1 MKKNLLQISALAA
14 SVTIALTGCG
24 GGTDEGFDP
33 NFSADAPLEISMPML
48 TAEMTEESGEQT
60 IDLVAGVTVDG
71 EPAQGNI
78 IISDL
83 QFTTS
88 PLYRTPQA
96 PSIGQPNQTISPF
109 TVDGRNLVVDTDLFA
124 DRLSTCD
131 TSDNFGS
138 TPGSEP
144 DGLLDNPPTVTY
156 TIDFAID
163 NGFNFQPG
171 EVLPR
176 RTLELTVNA
185 IFDDVESVTAEP
197 VRVSLGKEGSLFA
210 TVLPQKACDQRLSYS
225 VADESIATI
234 DDNGNITTLAIGE
247 TTVTVTSL
255 SNPELST
262 TVALEVFSEFTLNL
276 TNKDIDENGLTTD
289 IKTTPSCVSAGLYVE
304 PQPASGETLTGDYTY
319 EWTSSNE
326 IDFPLAEAI
335 HYGEDGMGRFSTGDI
350 NSVGSQF
357 EASVA
362 YLSGDTGSFPSD
374 DVESKSATV
383 IVEKNLM
390 CDPGTSAHP
399 AGFNTDFNLDGEGAP
414 WKPDGLVTA
423 VDDSLSG
430 KALEV
435 TMTNVNNGFTRILQQ
450 VFNKQRNW
458 HSSTYGLGG
467 ASVGKTYKFAM
478 WVKLQE
484 VPETDVQLRHVV
496 LPFAYQ
502 DGPTGPGFD
511 RRLEAA
517 GIFTS
522 TLRPTTEWQL
532 VEFVDDATGSREWSV
547 PENWTVVTDVFVFYE
562 FLGFPVGAKVLIDE
576 YSSVEIQ

>member
-1 MKKNLLQISALAA
+1 MKKNFLKISTLAA
-14 SVTIALTGCG
+14 TLTTALTGCG
-24 GGTDEGFDP
+24 GGTDEGYDP
-33 NFSADAPLEISMPML
+33 NFSADAPLVISIPVI
-48 TAEMTEESGEQT
+48 TAEMSEESGEQT
-60 IDLVAGVTVDG
+60 IDLVAGVTVDDQTL
-71 EPAQGNI
+71 QGNI
-78 IISDL
+78 VVSDL
-83 QFTTS
+83 QFTAS
-88 PLYRTPQA
+88 PAYRTPQA

-109 TVDGRNLVVDTDLFA
+109 TVEGRNLVVDTDLFA

-144 DGLLDNPPTVTY
+144 DGLLDNPPSVTY
-156 TIDFAID
+156 TIDYAID
-163 NGFNFQPG
+163 NGFTLQPG

-185 IFDDVESVTAEP
+185 IFDEVESVTAEP
-197 VRVSLGKEGSLFA
+197 IRVSLGKEDSLFA

-225 VADESIATI
+225 VEDERIATI
-234 DDNGNITTLAIGE
+234 DDNGNITTLSIGE
-247 TTVTVTSL
+247 TTATVTSL

-289 IKTTPSCVSAGLYVE
+289 IKSTPSCVSAGLYVK
-304 PQPASGETLTGDYTY
+304 PLPASGEALTGEYTY
-319 EWTSSNE
+319 EWSSSNA
-326 IDFPLAEAI
+326 IDFPLAETI
-335 HYGEDGMGRFSTGDI
+335 HFGEGGIGRFSTGDI
-350 NSVGSQF
+350 NNVGSQF

-362 YLSGDTGSFPSD
+362 YLSGDTGTFPSD
-374 DVESKSATV
+374 DVESNSATV
-383 IVEKNLM
+383 IIEKNLM
-390 CDPGTSAHP
+390 CEPGTSAHP
-399 AGFNTDFNLDGEGAP
+399 AGFNTDFNLDGDGAP
-414 WKPDGLVTA
+414 WKPNGVVTA
-423 VDDSLSG
+423 VDDALSG

-435 TMTNVNNGFTRILQQ
+435 TMTNANSGFTRILQQ

-467 ASVGKTYKFAM
+467 ASVGKTYMFAM

-484 VPETDVQLRHVV
+484 VPETEVQLRHVV

-502 DGPTGPGFD
+502 DGPTGAGFD
-511 RRLEAA
+511 KRLEAA

-532 VEFVDDATGSREWSV
+532 VEFIDDATGSREWTV
-547 PENWTVVTDVFVFYE
+547 PENWTMVTDVFVFYE
-562 FLGFPVGAKVLIDE
+562 FLGFPEGAKVLIDE
-576 YSSVEIQ
+576 YSSVEVK

>member
-1 MKKNLLQISALAA
+1 MKKNLLKISALAA
-14 SVTIALTGCG
+14 TITTALTGCG
-24 GGTDEGFDP
+24 GGTDEGFNP
-33 NFSADAPLEISMPML
+33 NFSADTPLVISMPVL
-48 TAEMTEESGEQT
+48 SAEMAEESGEQT

-71 EPAQGNI
+71 QPAQGNI
-78 IISDL
+78 VISDL

-88 PLYRTPQA
+88 PLYRTPQS

-109 TVDGRNLVVDTDLFA
+109 TVEGRNLVVDTDLFA

-144 DGLLDNPPTVTY
+144 DGILDNPPSVTY

-163 NGFNFQPG
+163 NGFNLQPG
-171 EVLPR
+171 EILPR
-176 RTLELTVNA
+176 RILELTVNA
-185 IFDDVESVTAEP
+185 IFDEVENVTAEP
-197 VRVSLGKEGSLFA
+197 VRVSLGKEGALFA
-210 TVLPQKACDQRLSYS
+210 TVLPQKACDQRLSYN

-234 DDNGNITTLAIGE
+234 DDNGNITTIAIGE

-276 TNKDIDENGLTTD
+276 TNKDTDENGLTTE

-304 PQPASGETLTGDYTY
+304 PQPASGETLTGEYTY
-319 EWTSSNE
+319 EWSSSND
-326 IDFPLAEAI
+326 IDFPLTETI
-335 HYGEDGMGRFSTGDI
+335 HFGEGGIGRFSTGDL
-350 NSVGSQF
+350 NNVGSQF

-362 YLSGDTGSFPSD
+362 YLSGNTGTFPSD
-374 DVESKSATV
+374 EVESKSATV

-390 CDPGTSAHP
+390 CEPGTSAHP

-414 WKPDGLVTA
+414 WKPDGLVTTVNKA
-423 VDDSLSG
+423 LSG
-430 KALEV
+430 NALEV
-435 TMTNVNNGFTRILQQ
+435 TMTNANSGFTRILQQ

-484 VPETDVQLRHVV
+484 MPQEEVQLRHVV
-496 LPFAYQ
+496 LPFAYEG
-502 DGPTGPGFD
+502 GPTGPGFD
-511 RRLEAA
+511 KRLDAA
-517 GIFTS
+517 GIFTAM
-522 TLRPTTEWQL
+522 LRPTTEWQL
-532 VEFVDDATGSREWSV
+532 IEFVDDATGSRQWSV
-547 PENWTVVTDVFVFYE
+547 PENWSLVTDVFVFYE
-562 FLGFPVGAKVLIDE
+562 FIGFPVGAKVLIDE
-576 YSSVEIQ
+576 YSSVEVQ